1 MEKIYINLLLKGIV
15 MEKMKNMIVIK
26 NIESNLIEEAIIVF
40 KENIKVKQKQN
51 LIKNSEIND
60 KKFNEDYCI
69 KEAQEIISEY
79 IKKIEE
85 SKNEN
90 KLKIKIKALKIL
102 NICLVVVNL
111 SIILFLF

>member
-1 MEKIYINLLLKGIV
+1 